1 LAESLLETH
10 VLITQA
16 VNPSATL
23 QVAWD
28 YIKLTLTGGDYV
40 NIAVTY
46 SSPGS
51 TYPPYYGTIF
61 AKSTPTESYPTT
73 TIKGFFYHEAFTRI
87 LQSIT
92 GTADPFYSD
101 LFGRTDSEINT
112 YASDGTASLGVV
124 LGGKQLRGFTF
135 TDIPCYVSLKDL
147 FTSLRAVYNI
157 GMGIESNKVRIE
169 ALSYFYGSFIIQ
181 DATPTQLTFGNCKNI
196 EESVDADRIFNKIN
210 IGFEKF
216 ESTELAGGL
225 WEFNTKITYGDFIK
239 SIKNELNLVS
249 PYRGDDSGIS
259 IARLKPKDTFP
270 EEDVNT
276 DESNFILSV
285 VRAAG
290 TIQAKTHEGYDSIT
304 GTVSNLDVYNVDYS
318 PARSIRRHGWVL
330 RGFLNLYQYTFLMY
344 DKQEK
349 NSRLVSQETGGIEIT
364 ESANIMVSGLDAPI
378 WETSKYTFE
387 TPITQTQIDVIDL
400 GTTGG
405 VSNKYGVVKF
415 RENDNDTWK
424 YGWILSMKV
433 KDDGIRSTVKFEL
446 LKVDPDVALTLEPS

>member
-1 LAESLLETH
+1 
-10 VLITQA
+10 
-16 VNPSATL
+16 
-23 QVAWD
+23 
-28 YIKLTLTGGDYV
+28 
-40 NIAVTY
+40 
-46 SSPGS
+46 
-51 TYPPYYGTIF
+51 
-61 AKSTPTESYPTT
+61 
-73 TIKGFFYHEAFTRI
+73 
-87 LQSIT
+87 
-92 GTADPFYSD
+92 
-101 LFGRTDSEINT
+101 
-112 YASDGTASLGVV
+112 
-124 LGGKQLRGFTF
+124 
-135 TDIPCYVSLKDL
+135 
-147 FTSLRAVYNI
+147 
-157 GMGIESNKVRIE
+157 
-169 ALSYFYGSFIIQ
+169 
-181 DATPTQLTFGNCKNI
+181 
-196 EESVDADRIFNKIN
+196 
-210 IGFEKF
+210 
-216 ESTELAGGL
+216 
-225 WEFNTKITYGDFIK
+225 
-239 SIKNELNLVS
+239 LVS

-387 TPITQTQIDVIDL
+387 TPITQTEIDVIDL

-405 VSNKYGVVKF
+405 VSNKYGVIKF
-415 RENDNDTWK
+415 RENDNDLWK

-433 KDDGIRSTVKFEL
+433 KDDGIKSTAKFEL